1 MNITSEAD
9 SQGDQDL
16 ATRIELRLV
25 ISRTEQLE
33 GTVGPR
39 QSAGTPFHGW
49 VELMSAVEALRRAP
63 PPTNPK

>member
-1 MNITSEAD
+1 MNIIGEAD
-9 SQGDQDL
+9 FQDGQDP

-39 QSAGTPFHGW
+39 QSAGTPFQGW

-63 PPTNPK
+63 PPINLK